1 MGEGKTRSSK
11 DIMLQHHDAR
21 PLAMA
26 TTAEKTSNIMDASNF
41 MGASNS
47 MVTSS
52 NSMGASNS
60 MNKGKSMDITNSTFI
75 IISKGVSNS
84 REANNEDVENIALK
98 FIVNLNGRSGAMV
111 EYSVDYLKV
120 EGLRPTSA

>member
-1 MGEGKTRSSK
+1 
-11 DIMLQHHDAR
+11 
-21 PLAMA
+21 
-26 TTAEKTSNIMDASNF
+26 

-47 MVTSS
+47 MGTSS

-60 MNKGKSMDITNSTFI
+60 MSKGKSMDITNSMFI

-98 FIVNLNGRSGAMV
+98 ITVDLNGRRDAMV
-111 EYSVDYLKV
+111 EYSVGYLKV
-120 EGLRPTSA
+120 EGLHPTSARTYFSVHC